1 MKNPL
6 MKIRRTREFRC
17 LNPWRLASLVVGL
30 LLLVAGS
37 IGLPS
42 DDWDLG
48 ICFVMGLPAY
58 VLAPWAFRQV
68 FYFRW
73 KWWFAAALA
82 FWFSVDGT
90 YWLYWGLKG
99 FYALEPFRP
108 ANFFY
113 CTPIFWI
120 AGFIWN
126 IDFNGLKTRRPA
138 VNETDLWDERLQLTA
153 RLVFTTLGIVL
164 MTILVRLVLDFP
176 RGRTDGCRRH
186 SRHTAPR
193 SRPAAA
199 CRTGRS

>member
-1 MKNPL
+1 MMKL
-6 MKIRRTREFRC
+6 TWRTKCCERHFLSATCGLFSRE
-17 LNPWRLASLVVGL
+17 LVNPWRLASLVVGL

-126 IDFNGLKTRRPA
+126 IDFNGLKTPRPA

-164 MTILVRLVLDFP
+164 ITMLVRLVLDFP
-176 RGRTDGCRRH
+176 IVCV
-186 SRHTAPR
+186 P
-193 SRPAAA
+193 
-199 CRTGRS
+199 